1 MNNKELAKKIV
12 EAVNSESSIYDAIDR
27 VEEIL
32 DTIIKIKEST
42 DSEPSVDGVWV
53 AYFAGSMEYN
63 QVGTSSTERGA
74 YVKLAERWGMDYE
87 TELFNYLE
95 ENEGSTEEDFW
106 NEELCED
113 GEGKVEYISLKDE

>member
-42 DSEPSVDGVWV
+42 DIEPSVDGVWV
-53 AYFAGSMEYN
+53 AYVAGSMEYR
-63 QVGTSSTERGA
+63 QVGTASTERGA
-74 YVKLAERWGMDYE
+74 YIKLAECWGLDYE
-87 TELFNYLE
+87 SDFIDYLKN
-95 ENEGSTEEDFW
+95 NEGSTEEDYRD
-106 NEELCED
+106 ELCD
-113 GEGKVEYISLKDE
+113 NGEGKVEYISLKDE